1 LIPVEL
7 PPDDE
12 ALAEAG
18 VLAAALELEPLA
30 AALELELL
38 ELELQAAMVDTA
50 ATAAKARIAGLRVAT
65 NRDLLERFIR
75 IPSVP

>member
-1 LIPVEL
+1 MIPVEL

-12 ALAEAG
+12 ALAEAD
-18 VLAAALELEPLA
+18 VLAAALELLA